1 MKKSNNDILTYIPE
15 NAPFF
20 SQYILRSYFTRI
32 GELIPDRENEKLL
45 FYGDID
51 KYENIE
57 GAVYLFVINDKIL
70 KLGKTDTSMK
80 KRIQSYNCG
89 KKQYRTN
96 GTCSTTNYKV
106 LQSLL
111 AINEKVEL
119 YCYFVPPISINL
131 FGEEITI
138 TTSPSKCVEKAF
150 QRKTQ
155 EQFGDK
161 LSLCIQD

>member
-1 MKKSNNDILTYIPE
+1 MKKSNYNILTSVPMD
-15 NAPFF
+15 APQL
-20 SQYILRSYFTRI
+20 SSYNLRSYFTKI
-32 GELIPDRENEKLL
+32 GELVPNQEQEKLE
-45 FYGDID
+45 FCGDID
-51 KYENIE
+51 KFSNIE
-57 GAVYLFVINDKIL
+57 GVVYLFVVDGKIL

-89 KKQYRTN
+89 KRQYREN

-106 LQSLL
+106 LQSFLS
-111 AINEKVEL
+111 IGKNVEL
-119 YCYFVPPISINL
+119 YCYFVPPITINL

-138 TTSPSKCVEKAF
+138 TTSPSKCIEKAF
-150 QRKTQ
+150 QIKTQ